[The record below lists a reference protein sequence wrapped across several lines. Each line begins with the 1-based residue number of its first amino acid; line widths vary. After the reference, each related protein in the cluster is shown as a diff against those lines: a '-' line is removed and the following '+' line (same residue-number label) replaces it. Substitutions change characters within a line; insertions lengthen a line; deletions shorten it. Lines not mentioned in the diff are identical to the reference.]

1 MKHRIALGLAVSA
14 CVGVPLV
21 VGGVAWASEGPQR
34 QAASSEQQAPAAS
47 EPDLGG
53 PARAA
58 FWDAKYT
65 YEQLLALAAE
75 WKVDEL
81 EAKVQAGQRILAND
95 TSEINAV
102 VGAAGQGAG
111 PAPVQAFFASGYS
124 YDDAVE
130 LAEEWGTGTYDAKV
144 RASGLIA
151 AGQGSTIE
159 ALLAHR

>member
-14 CVGVPLV
+14 CVGVPLIA
-21 VGGVAWASEGPQR
+21 GGVAWANEGSQR

-47 EPDLGG
+47 APDLGG

-75 WKVDEL
+75 WKVDEF
-81 EAKVQAGQRILAND
+81 EAKVEAGKRILAND
-95 TSEINAV
+95 TSEINAI
-102 VGAAGQGAG
+102 VGGAEHGAG

-124 YDDAVE
+124 YDDAVD
-130 LAEEWGTGTYDAKV
+130 LAREWGTGTYDAKV
-144 RASGLIA
+144 HASELIA
-151 AGQGSTIE
+151 AGQGSAIE
-159 ALLAHR
+159 ALLANR